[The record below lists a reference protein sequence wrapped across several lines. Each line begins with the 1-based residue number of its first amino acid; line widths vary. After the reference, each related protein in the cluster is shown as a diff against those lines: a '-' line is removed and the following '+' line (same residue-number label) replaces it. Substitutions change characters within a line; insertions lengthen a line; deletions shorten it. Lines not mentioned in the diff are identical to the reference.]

1 MKKKHLVAS
10 ALALGIIGGAVAVPN
25 AIFADS
31 DAVTSSANTSTYGT
45 KDELKT
51 PGNHDVKTPGNHDV
65 GLFKTKDLFNV
76 VLDGKSPLTEFSIS
90 PGYGHVKLRVK
101 NNTKATLTFTLRHVN
116 SGDYLLTKYVGAG
129 EPFTW
134 YSTDS
139 FSNGMRA
146 GDYEI
151 QWRAGG
157 AYVDATAW
165 GISATSSDEL

>member
-1 MKKKHLVAS
+1 MKKKHFIAP

-31 DAVTSSANTSTYGT
+31 DAVSTSANTSTYG
-45 KDELKT
+45 
-51 PGNHDVKTPGNHDV
+51 NHDEVKTPGNHDV